1 MENFLFFNNLI
12 SKKFKKKFE
21 ADFTG
26 LSGIEFLRKIVKN
39 ETKPKIYI
47 GVNSWYP
54 LWRMK
59 ELLPD
64 KDKKRII
71 FVYNEIDNA
80 DYVYSNKIYNINAAK
95 SKKYKL
101 SDNFKFYEELVIDNL
116 VVYEVFKRIEK

>member
-1 MENFLFFNNLI
+1 ME
-12 SKKFKKKFE
+12 
-21 ADFTG
+21 
-26 LSGIEFLRKIVKN
+26 N

-71 FVYNEIDNA
+71 FVYNEIDKA
-80 DYVYSNKIYNINAAK
+80 DYVYSNKIYNVNAAK

-101 SDNFKFYEELVIDNL
+101 NESFKFYEQRIIDGL
-116 VVYEVFKRIEK
+116 LIYEVHKSDRK